1 MYLQWSAG
9 GDGYEA
15 TATEGTYRVLPRGD
29 EWCLERPGARTTR
42 IGGFSTPAEAMA
54 WGADL
59 HAVQRGAVAREPQP
73 GWPTVAEFA
82 RELGLA
88 ASVLRSW
95 LAVHEP
101 GSSGGPRRRLDPTT
115 RERIRAYYAS
125 VPVAS

>member
-1 MYLQWSAG
+1 MHLQWSAS

-15 TATEGTYRVLPRGD
+15 SATEGTYRVVPRGD
-29 EWCLERPGARTTR
+29 EWCLERPGLRTTR
-42 IGGFSTPAEAMA
+42 IGGFTSPAEAMA

-59 HAVQRGAVAREPQP
+59 HVARQGAPVRTSQP

-82 RELGLA
+82 RELDIP

-101 GSSGGPRRRLDPTT
+101 GTSGGPRRRLDPTT
-115 RERIRAYYAS
+115 RERVRAYYTS
-125 VPVAS
+125 TSVAS